1 MQSWHADESH
11 KILVH
16 VDESH
21 DIKQACKLHV
31 V

>member
-1 MQSWHADESH
+1 MQSWHADEIH
-11 KILVH
+11 EIIVH

-21 DIKQACKLHV
+21 DIKKACKVHV